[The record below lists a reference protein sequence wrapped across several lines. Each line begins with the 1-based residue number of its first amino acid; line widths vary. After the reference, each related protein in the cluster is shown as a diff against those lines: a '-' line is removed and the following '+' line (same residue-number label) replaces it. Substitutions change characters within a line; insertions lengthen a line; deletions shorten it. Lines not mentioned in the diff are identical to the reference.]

1 MQVTHRT
8 TSPLSS
14 HHLSPHLFHST
25 PVTTSPVTPC
35 TTHHSPPHHLTG
47 RLAGALL
54 HMSRRKLAEAV
65 PPRASS
71 ARCVRLLYLDAAA
84 PSMAYGA
91 TCGALSEALFAEA
104 LAGGA
109 AAAVLG
115 TAASTAFCM
124 SSGTAR

>member
-1 MQVTHRT
+1 M
-8 TSPLSS
+8 SS
-14 HHLSPHLFHST
+14 
-25 PVTTSPVTPC
+25 
-35 TTHHSPPHHLTG
+35 
-47 RLAGALL
+47 
-54 HMSRRKLAEAV
+54 RKLAEAV

-71 ARCVRLLYLDAAA
+71 ARYVRLLYLDAAA

-104 LAGGA
+104 FAGGA

>member
-1 MQVTHRT
+1 
-8 TSPLSS
+8 
-14 HHLSPHLFHST
+14 
-25 PVTTSPVTPC
+25 
-35 TTHHSPPHHLTG
+35 
-47 RLAGALL
+47 
-54 HMSRRKLAEAV
+54 MSRRKLAEAV

>member
-14 HHLSPHLFHST
+14 HHLSRRTSFTVHQSPPHQ
-25 PVTTSPVTPC
+25 SPPAPL
-35 TTHHSPPHHLTG
+35 TTHHLTSSLHTSEV
-47 RLAGALL
+47 RCCTCPGA
-54 HMSRRKLAEAV
+54 SWQKLS
-65 PPRASS
+65 PRASS
-71 ARCVRLLYLDAAA
+71 ARYVRLLYLDAAA

>member
-1 MQVTHRT
+1 MRCCTCPGASWQK
-8 TSPLSS
+8 LSS
-14 HHLSPHLFHST
+14 
-25 PVTTSPVTPC
+25 
-35 TTHHSPPHHLTG
+35 
-47 RLAGALL
+47 
-54 HMSRRKLAEAV
+54 
-65 PPRASS
+65 PRASS

-109 AAAVLG
+109 VAAVLG